1 MILIEYIKYSS
12 PLEHMSVNE
21 TIRYKGIHWTKIC
34 NRIHRMKTQSNR
46 NSMLNAKW

>member
-21 TIRYKGIHWTKIC
+21 TIRYKGIH
-34 NRIHRMKTQSNR
+34 
-46 NSMLNAKW
+46 